1 MWLIITATVALA
13 VGIYVGLGAP
23 GFRGREN
30 RIVAPGRARRL
41 EHRYVHWIRQQRS
54 RR

>member
-1 MWLIITATVALA
+1 MWLIIIAVLSLA
-13 VGIYVGLGAP
+13 GGIYVGLGTP
-23 GFRGREN
+23 GLHGRQD
-30 RIVAPGRARRL
+30 RVVTPGRAQRL